1 MNLELLESFGQN
13 HPEEHDGN
21 LDSSSVALT
30 CAFNRR
36 GTLLV
41 VSRQTGTLT
50 YCIYRQLGVMMAG
63 S

>member
-41 VSRQTGTLT
+41 KFSL
-50 YCIYRQLGVMMAG
+50 